1 MGKAQKAG
9 VEIRLTSL
17 TDDFVRGIREIYDE
31 SPIIQGKPN
40 RFYKKS
46 FDEIRLSLLS
56 FPDRCDFIGAYHGG
70 ELIGFVKLVP
80 GKDVSSLLHILSKTA
95 HRDKAPTNALIAKSV
110 ELCAERK
117 IPFLHYGIWSRRG
130 LGDFKKHHG
139 FIRFDVPRYYIPLN
153 LKGKVMLALKL
164 HRRAVDWV
172 PPGLQDR
179 FVQLRNRWNSIKY
192 RQPKQA
198 MGR

>member
-1 MGKAQKAG
+1 
-9 VEIRLTSL
+9 
-17 TDDFVRGIREIYDE
+17 
-31 SPIIQGKPN
+31 
-40 RFYKKS
+40 
-46 FDEIRLSLLS
+46 
-56 FPDRCDFIGAYHGG
+56 
-70 ELIGFVKLVP
+70 LIGFVKLVH

-172 PPGLQDR
+172 PPRLQDR